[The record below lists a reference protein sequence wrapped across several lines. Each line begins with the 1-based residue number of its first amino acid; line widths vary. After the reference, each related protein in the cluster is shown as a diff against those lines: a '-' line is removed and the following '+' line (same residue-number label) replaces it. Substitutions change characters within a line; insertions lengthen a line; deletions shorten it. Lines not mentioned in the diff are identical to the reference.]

1 MRLSVVG
8 ALAVLAAWPCSARAG
23 ASDPLKL
30 PEAGPAV
37 ANPPAPAKAPLTD
50 AQKYCQNIAAAAAD
64 ARFAWQSKKIAEL
77 EGQLKQRVADLETKE
92 AEYRAVLQQR
102 EDAMNR
108 AKATLVGIYAHM
120 RPEAAASQLSAL
132 DDATA
137 AAVLAQLNPRQASAI
152 LDEITPD
159 RAVRLVNTISGLV
172 PTADGKKS

>member
-1 MRLSVVG
+1 MRLSVLG
-8 ALAVLAAWPCSARAG
+8 ALAVLAAWPCAAG
-23 ASDPLKL
+23 AGPSDPLKI

-37 ANPPAPAKAPLTD
+37 ASGLPAPKTPLTD

-64 ARFAWQSKKIAEL
+64 ARFAWQSKKITEL
-77 EGQLKQRVADLETKE
+77 EGQLKQRIAELETKE

-102 EDAMNR
+102 EEAMNR
-108 AKATLVGIYAHM
+108 AKASLVGIYAHM

-137 AAVLAQLNPRQASAI
+137 AAVLAQLNARQASAI

-172 PTADGKKS
+172 PPADGKKS